1 MMISSLNLSGSYK
14 YRLTTHERNSN
25 ISARF
30 DHGNSICL
38 KSTSCYNGGMNLSS
52 YSMSKNFHGRNG
64 KGLKGVE
71 VISPKISPSTMVS
84 SGSGLG
90 LLLDAYDDEYG
101 GVIIEPEHL
110 PSNAS
115 AFASILR
122 TSLFN
127 WKLKGKK
134 GVWLK
139 ILQEQADLV
148 PIAIME
154 GFDYHHADRGYIML
168 TYWIPND
175 EPCSLPE
182 GPTHQIGVGGF
193 VMNENKE
200 VLVVKENVCPC
211 QCSGVWKL
219 PTGFI
224 NKSEEIFSGVVREV
238 KEETGIDTE
247 FLQVVAFRHVHKVAF
262 EQSDLFFVCMLKP
275 LSFDITIDEKEI
287 QAAKWMNI
295 DEFLSQSFYEEDHM
309 SKRVIDICTATY
321 ENSYTGFINQNLTS
335 KFDGKL
341 SCLYY
346 NDECMVKIL
355 KKF

>member
-1 MMISSLNLSGSYK
+1 MTILSLNLSGSYRH
-14 YRLTTHERNSN
+14 RLTSSN
-25 ISARF
+25 IPARLVN
-30 DHGNSICL
+30 GNSIECL
-38 KSTSCYNGGMNLSS
+38 KLTSSSYGGRMNSSS
-52 YSMSKNFHGRNG
+52 YSMSKIFQGRNG
-64 KGLKGVE
+64 KGPKGIE
-71 VISPKISPSTMVS
+71 VISPKLSVPSTIVTS
-84 SGSGLG
+84 DSGLG
-90 LLLDAYDDEYG
+90 ILLDAYDDEYG

-110 PSNAS
+110 PSNANS
-115 AFASILR
+115 FASILR
-122 TSLFN
+122 TSLSN

-148 PIAIME
+148 PIAIKE

-175 EPCSLPE
+175 EPCSLPY

-224 NKSEEIFSGVVREV
+224 DKSEEIFSGVVREV
-238 KEETGIDTE
+238 KEETGIDTK
-247 FLQVVAFRHVHKVAF
+247 FLEVVAFRHVHKVAF

-287 QAAKWMNI
+287 QAAKWMNL
-295 DEFLSQSFYEEDHM
+295 DQFLKQSFYEEDHM
-309 SKRVIDICTATY
+309 SKTVIDICMATY
-321 ENSYTGFINQNLTS
+321 TNIYSGFLNHQLTS

-346 NDECMVKIL
+346 NDEYMVK
-355 KKF
+355 KF

>member
-1 MMISSLNLSGSYK
+1 MTILSLNLSASYR

-25 ISARF
+25 IPARLVN
-30 DHGNSICL
+30 GNSPECL
-38 KSTSCYNGGMNLSS
+38 KSTSSYGGRIDSSS
-52 YSMSKNFHGRNG
+52 YSIGKNFQGRNG
-64 KGLKGVE
+64 KGAKG
-71 VISPKISPSTMVS
+71 IGGIAPKILSVATTVS
-84 SGSGLG
+84 SGSSGLG

-110 PSNAS
+110 PSNAN
-115 AFASILR
+115 AFVSILR
-122 TSLFN
+122 TSLSN

-148 PIAIME
+148 PIAIKE

-175 EPCSLPE
+175 EPCGLPD

-193 VMNENKE
+193 VMNDKKE
-200 VLVVKENVCPC
+200 VLVVQENVCPC

-247 FLQVVAFRHVHKVAF
+247 FLEVVAFRHVHKVAF
-262 EQSDLFFVCMLKP
+262 EQSDLLFVCMLKP
-275 LSFDITIDEKEI
+275 FSFDIRIDEKEI
-287 QAAKWMNI
+287 QAAKWMNL

-309 SKRVIDICTATY
+309 SKRVIDICVAACEDNY
-321 ENSYTGFINQNLTS
+321 SGFINHHLTS

-341 SCLYY
+341 SHLYY
-346 NDECMVKIL
+346 NHEMVK
-355 KKF
+355 KF

>member
-1 MMISSLNLSGSYK
+1 MTILSLNSSGSYR

-25 ISARF
+25 IPARLVN
-30 DHGNSICL
+30 GNSPECL
-38 KSTSCYNGGMNLSS
+38 KPTSS
-52 YSMSKNFHGRNG
+52 YGGCKNFQGRNG
-64 KGLKGVE
+64 KGRKGIG
-71 VISPKISPSTMVS
+71 VISSKLSLSTVLS
-84 SGSGLG
+84 SGSSLG

-110 PSNAS
+110 PSNAN
-115 AFASILR
+115 AFVSILR
-122 TSLFN
+122 TSLSN

-148 PIAIME
+148 PIAIKE

-175 EPCSLPE
+175 EPCGLPD

-193 VMNENKE
+193 VMNDKKE
-200 VLVVKENVCPC
+200 VLVVQENVCPC

-247 FLQVVAFRHVHKVAF
+247 FLEVVAFRHVHKVAF

-275 LSFDITIDEKEI
+275 LSCDIRIDEKEI
-287 QAAKWMNI
+287 QAAKWMNL

-309 SKRVIDICTATY
+309 SKRVIDICAAAY
-321 ENSYTGFINQNLTS
+321 ENNYSGFINHHLTS

-341 SCLYY
+341 SHLYY
-346 NDECMVKIL
+346 NHEMVKKL
-355 KKF
+355 Y

>member
-1 MMISSLNLSGSYK
+1 MMMSSLNLSGSYG
-14 YRLTTHERNSN
+14 YRLTPQERNSN
-25 ISARF
+25 IAARF
-30 DHGNSICL
+30 DQGNSMECL
-38 KSTSCYNGGMNLSS
+38 KSTSSYSGRMHSSS
-52 YSMSKNFHGRNG
+52 YSMSKNFQGRNG
-64 KGLKGVE
+64 KGPKGIE
-71 VISPKISPSTMVS
+71 VISPKISPSTIVS

-101 GVIIEPEHL
+101 GVIIEPENL

-115 AFASILR
+115 AFASILQ
-122 TSLFN
+122 TSLLN

-193 VMNENKE
+193 VMNGNNE

-247 FLQVVAFRHVHKVAF
+247 FLEVVAFRHVHKVAF

-287 QAAKWMNI
+287 QAAKWMKI
-295 DEFLSQSFYEEDHM
+295 DEFLSQSFYQEDHM
-309 SKRVIDICTATY
+309 SKRVIDVCMATY
-321 ENSYTGFINQNLTS
+321 ENSYSGFINLHLTS

-346 NDECMVKIL
+346 NDEYMA